1 MKFYFWL
8 QYQRFLRKL
17 HEWGVHP
24 FVGIVLMVLAF
35 GALSTFLFYKITY
48 AIWIY
53 SALLISL
60 WLTNSEKSRNEQL
73 KLMFTQRIYTK
84 IRLIENAL
92 VGIPFIIFMIFKQE
106 FLAVILLIP
115 IFVLMSI
122 FTVGSPTSVVI
133 PTPFKRFPFEF
144 VVGFR
149 KNFWL
154 ILIALFLLF
163 KSVSVHNFNLGIF
176 SFAIIYLFGM
186 SCYLQ
191 PEREVFVWMF
201 SRSPKAFLLHKL
213 ETVMMCI
220 SMLAIP
226 FAALLMLFYFENVFI
241 ILGAFLIGYIF
252 LAAVV
257 LAKYAAFPNEMNI
270 PQGILFS
277 MSITFPPM
285 ILVTI
290 YLFYTKAIQKLHN
303 YLA

>member
-17 HEWGVHP
+17 HDWGIHP
-24 FVGIVLMVLAF
+24 FVGIALMVLTF
-35 GALSTFLFYKITY
+35 GALSIFLFYKTTY

-53 SALLISL
+53 SALLVSI
-60 WLTNSEKSRNEQL
+60 WFTNNEKIRNEQL
-73 KLMFTQRIYTK
+73 KLMFNQRIYNK

-92 VGIPFIIFMIFKQE
+92 IGIPFIIFMIIKQE
-106 FLAVILLIP
+106 FLASMLLLP
-115 IFVLMSI
+115 IFILMSI
-122 FTVGSPTSVVI
+122 FTVGSSTSFVI
-133 PTPFKRFPFEF
+133 PTPFKRFPYEF
-144 VVGFR
+144 IVGFR
-149 KNFWL
+149 KNFWM

-163 KSVSVHNFNLGIF
+163 KSISVHNFNLGIF

-201 SRSPKAFLLHKL
+201 SRNPKAFLQHKL
-213 ETVMMCI
+213 KTAMMCI
-220 SMLAIP
+220 SMLTIP
-226 FAALLMLFYFENVFI
+226 FAFILMLFFFENVFI
-241 ILGAFLIGYIF
+241 ILGALLIGYIF

-257 LAKYAAFPNEMNI
+257 LGKYAAFPNEMNV

-290 YLFYTKAIQKLHN
+290 YLFYTKSIKKLHN
-303 YLA
+303 YLT